1 MANMLRLFITRPSK
15 RCKAPT
21 PQSTRGPHSTFP
33 LKDVKTVALTAV
45 GGALEYY
52 DFIVA
57 VFFTKLL
64 AVVFFPPQTPTWAAQ
79 LSIFCIFAA
88 GYLVRPVG
96 GLFFAHYGDRLGRKK
111 MFALSLFVMVLPTF
125 CVGILPGFNDIGV
138 AAPLLLLVCRVLQGL
153 SVGGQAPG
161 AFIFASEHVR
171 TDRVGFACGLVMSGI
186 CTGILLGALT
196 ASLLNSLVS
205 KEGMAAWGW
214 RIPFVAGGIAGFV
227 AVYLRRFL
235 QESPVF
241 ESLKARINAS
251 SELPLKI
258 VLRDHLP
265 TVILSALGTWIFAGV
280 FVVFFIYM
288 PTYLQTQ
295 WHLNAKAVFTANSW
309 SILLLI
315 VGSTCTGWLVDKLGW
330 AKTFFWGNMA
340 TAILTLI
347 FFYQLAHNS
356 LNPLNVYIAT
366 GFFIAIITVVPYI
379 MVTAFPPSVRFTGFS
394 LSFNTAYAVFGGTA
408 PAIMAALVGAKG
420 LLMAPLVYISAL
432 TLMGMTMALWWEKPS
447 FLNKSSLHE
456 W

>member
-1 MANMLRLFITRPSK
+1 MRLEAKSPE
-15 RCKAPT
+15 
-21 PQSTRGPHSTFP
+21 STRRTHSQLSLQNVRT
-33 LKDVKTVALTAV
+33 LALTAV

-64 AVVFFPPQTPTWAAQ
+64 AAVFFPPQTPTWAAQ

-88 GYLVRPVG
+88 GYLVRPIG

-125 CVGILPGFNDIGV
+125 CVGILPGFNEIGV

-161 AFIFASEHVR
+161 AFVFASEHVR

-196 ASLLNSLVS
+196 ATLLNSVLS
-205 KEGMAAWGW
+205 KEEMASWGW
-214 RIPFVAGGIAGFV
+214 RIPFIAGGIAGFI

-235 QESPVF
+235 RETPVF
-241 ESLKARINAS
+241 ESLKTSTDNL
-251 SELPLKI
+251 SELPLKV

-265 TVILSALGTWIFAGV
+265 TVILSMLGTWIFAGV
-280 FVVFFIYM
+280 FVVFFLYM

-295 WHLNAKAVFTANSW
+295 WHLDARAVFTANSW

-315 VGSTCTGWLVDKLGW
+315 VGSTCTGWLVDKVGW

-340 TAILTLI
+340 TGVLVSV
-347 FFYQLAHNS
+347 FFYQLAQGSNS
-356 LNPLNVYIAT
+356 LNVYIAT
-366 GFFIAIITVVPYI
+366 GFFIGVITVVPYI
-379 MVTAFPPSVRFTGFS
+379 MVTAFPPAVRFTGFS

-408 PAIMAALVGAKG
+408 PAIMAALVGAG
-420 LLMAPLVYISAL
+420 AWLLAPLFYIGAL
-432 TLMGMTMALWWEKPS
+432 SLMGMAIGMGWKKPS
-447 FLNKSSLHE
+447 G
-456 W
+456 

>member
-1 MANMLRLFITRPSK
+1 MRLEAKSPE
-15 RCKAPT
+15 
-21 PQSTRGPHSTFP
+21 STRRTHSE
-33 LKDVKTVALTAV
+33 LSLQDVRTLALTAV

-64 AVVFFPPQTPTWAAQ
+64 AAVFFPPQTPTWAAQ

-88 GYLVRPVG
+88 GYLVRPIG

-125 CVGILPGFNDIGV
+125 CVGILPGFNEIGV
-138 AAPLLLLVCRVLQGL
+138 AAPLLLLLCRVLQGL

-161 AFIFASEHVR
+161 AFVFASEHVR

-196 ASLLNSLVS
+196 ATLLNSVLS
-205 KEGMAAWGW
+205 KEEMASWGW
-214 RIPFVAGGIAGFV
+214 RIPFIAGGVAGFV

-235 QESPVF
+235 QETPVF
-241 ESLKARINAS
+241 ESLKTSTNKL

-265 TVILSALGTWIFAGV
+265 TVILSMLGTWIFAGV
-280 FVVFFIYM
+280 FVVFFLYM

-295 WHLNAKAVFTANSW
+295 WHLDARAVFTANSW

-315 VGSTCTGWLVDKLGW
+315 VGSTCTGWLVDKVGW
-330 AKTFFWGNMA
+330 AKTFFWGNMVTGVLA
-340 TAILTLI
+340 SV
-347 FFYQLAHNS
+347 FFYQLAQGSNS
-356 LNPLNVYIAT
+356 LNVYIAT
-366 GFFIAIITVVPYI
+366 GFFIGVITVVPYI
-379 MVTAFPPSVRFTGFS
+379 MVTAFPPAVRFTGFS

-408 PAIMAALVGAKG
+408 PAIMAALVGAG
-420 LLMAPLVYISAL
+420 ALLLAPLFYIGGLS
-432 TLMGMTMALWWEKPS
+432 LMGMAIGMFWKKPS
-447 FLNKSSLHE
+447 G
-456 W
+456 

>member
-1 MANMLRLFITRPSK
+1 MRLEAKSPE
-15 RCKAPT
+15 
-21 PQSTRGPHSTFP
+21 STRRTHSE
-33 LKDVKTVALTAV
+33 LSLQDVRTLALTAV

-64 AVVFFPPQTPTWAAQ
+64 AAVFFPPQTPTWAAQ

-88 GYLVRPVG
+88 GYLVRPIA

-125 CVGILPGFNDIGV
+125 CVGILPGFNEIGV
-138 AAPLLLLVCRVLQGL
+138 AAPLLLLLCRVLQGL

-161 AFIFASEHVR
+161 AFVFASEHVR

-196 ASLLNSLVS
+196 ATLLNSVLS
-205 KEGMAAWGW
+205 KEEMASWGW
-214 RIPFVAGGIAGFV
+214 RIPFIAGGVAGFV

-235 QESPVF
+235 QETPVF
-241 ESLKARINAS
+241 ESLKTSTNKL

-265 TVILSALGTWIFAGV
+265 TVILSMLGTWIFAGV
-280 FVVFFIYM
+280 FVVFFLYM

-295 WHLNAKAVFTANSW
+295 WHLDARAVFTANSW

-315 VGSTCTGWLVDKLGW
+315 VGSTCTGWLVDKVGW
-330 AKTFFWGNMA
+330 AKTFFWGNMVTGVLA
-340 TAILTLI
+340 SV
-347 FFYQLAHNS
+347 FFYQLAQGSNS
-356 LNPLNVYIAT
+356 LNVYIAT
-366 GFFIAIITVVPYI
+366 GFFIGVITVVPYI
-379 MVTAFPPSVRFTGFS
+379 MVTAFPPAVRFTGFS

-408 PAIMAALVGAKG
+408 PAIMAALVGAG
-420 LLMAPLVYISAL
+420 ALLLAPLFYIGGLS
-432 TLMGMTMALWWEKPS
+432 LMGMAIGMFWKKPS
-447 FLNKSSLHE
+447 G
-456 W
+456 